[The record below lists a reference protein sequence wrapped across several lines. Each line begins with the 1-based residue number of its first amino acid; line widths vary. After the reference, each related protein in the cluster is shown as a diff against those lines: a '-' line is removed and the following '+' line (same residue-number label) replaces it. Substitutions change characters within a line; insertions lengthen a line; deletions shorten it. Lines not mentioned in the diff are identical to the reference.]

1 MAKSTSFPPVCLTIG
16 ASDSSGGSGIQA
28 DIKTFTALNCYG
40 ASVVTAV
47 AAQTFARITAMHALT
62 EQVIRAQLEAVEAEL
77 PIQAVKVGLCPS
89 AGAMRLVARWLRE
102 RPKLRVVI
110 DPVAADSSGI
120 ALLQPEMVEA
130 LRTELL
136 PRATIATPNRFEAA
150 LLTGMDECLG
160 VEDMEAAAKDIMHK
174 HGCAVLVTGG
184 GMGTRS
190 LDVLAALDGLRHF
203 DAETV
208 PRTKVHGAGA
218 AHSAAI
224 AACLAKGESLREATL
239 NAKAYVSAAIAA
251 APGLENG
258 NGVVWHGVTVSS
270 EVMAEDASGA
280 QRILT

>member
-1 MAKSTSFPPVCLTIG
+1 MASKFPPVCLTIG
-16 ASDSSGGSGIQA
+16 ASDSSGGAGIQA
-28 DIKTFTALNCYG
+28 DLKTFTALNCYG

-47 AAQTFARITAMHALT
+47 AAQSFSRINAMTALPDQA
-62 EQVIRAQLEAVEAEL
+62 IRTQLDAVESEL
-77 PIQAVKVGLCPS
+77 PIKAVKVGLCPS
-89 AGAMRLVARWLRE
+89 AAAMRVVARWLRE
-102 RPKLRVVI
+102 RPKLVVI
-110 DPVAADSSGI
+110 VDPVAADASGI

-150 LLTGMDECLG
+150 LLMGMDECLG
-160 VEDMEAAAKDIMHK
+160 VEDMEAAAKGIMHK

-184 GMGTRS
+184 GMGKSS
-190 LDVLAALDGLRHF
+190 LDVLAAIDGLRHF

-208 PRTKVHGAGA
+208 QRTKVYGAGC

-224 AACLAKGESLREATL
+224 TACLAKGESLREATL

-251 APGLENG
+251 APSLENG
-258 NGVVWHGVTVSS
+258 HGVVWHGVTVSS